1 MNLFKIVQKKTDRS
15 NCNNRLYRDVGAVLL
30 FVFLLPYV
38 ISCLWG
44 HVAEET
50 EKVFGG
56 DEKEGSQIDK
66 KYEII
71 LESNWGSRTLS
82 MQEYLIR
89 KLEIVM
95 EDGSTSYELEALKAQ
110 AVLLRTQLWTI
121 FSNDGP
127 DLNSETSVTI
137 QDDISMY
144 NTEVHSKYSVSFD
157 NIQNKS
163 DALSE
168 DTSETLYEKAVYETD
183 GIYLAYDNQP
193 VKAAFFPLSNGH
205 TRDASQAWENIS
217 YPYLVSVECNKDIMS
232 GDYQSQ
238 VVISKDEYC
247 RGIEKI
253 YGDGEEVKNE
263 LNNEWTN
270 MEFTYDTAGYVI
282 EVKFA
287 GALCSGEKFRN
298 EFGLN
303 SASFQAEWNEDEV
316 IFHVKGMGH
325 GFGMSQY
332 GANERAVSGE
342 SFEQILKYYFF
353 QTELAKIE

>member
-1 MNLFKIVQKKTDRS
+1 M
-15 NCNNRLYRDVGAVLL
+15 LL

-44 HVAEET
+44 HVGEET
-50 EKVFGG
+50 EKVFGSS
-56 DEKEGSQIDK
+56 EKEGSLIDK
-66 KYEII
+66 KYEVI
-71 LESNWGSRTLS
+71 LEGDWGSRTLS

-95 EDGSTSYELEALKAQ
+95 GDGDTSYEIEALKAQ

-121 FSNDGP
+121 FSNAGS
-127 DLNSETSVTI
+127 DLNSETSITI

-144 NTEVHSKYSVSFD
+144 STEVHSKYSVDSD
-157 NIQNKS
+157 NIQ
-163 DALSE
+163 DRP
-168 DTSETLYEKAVYETD
+168 DTISVGAPESLYEKAVYETD
-183 GIYLAYDNQP
+183 GIFLAYDNKP
-193 VKAAFFPLSNGH
+193 IKVAFFPLSNGH
-205 TRDASQAWENIS
+205 TRDASQVWENIS
-217 YPYLVSVECNKDIMS
+217 YPYLVSVECDKDIIS
-232 GDYQSQ
+232 ADYQSR
-238 VVISKDEYC
+238 VVVSRDEYF
-247 RGIEKI
+247 RIIDKI
-253 YGDGEEVKNE
+253 FGAGETIKNK
-263 LNNEWTN
+263 LDNEWN
-270 MEFTYDTAGYVI
+270 DVEFTYDTAGYVI

-287 GALCSGEKFRN
+287 EASCSGERFRN

>member
-15 NCNNRLYRDVGAVLL
+15 NCKNRPYRDVGTVLL

-38 ISCLWG
+38 ISFLWG
-44 HVAEET
+44 HVGEET
-50 EKVFGG
+50 EKVFGSS
-56 DEKEGSQIDK
+56 EKEGSIIDK

-71 LESNWGSRTLS
+71 LEDDWGSRTLS

-95 EDGSTSYELEALKAQ
+95 GEEETSYELEALKAQ
-110 AVLLRTQLWTI
+110 AVLLRTQLWML
-121 FSNDGP
+121 FSNAGSNSD
-127 DLNSETSVTI
+127 SETSVTM

-144 NTEVHSKYSVSFD
+144 NSESYSKYGMGSD
-157 NIQNKS
+157 NTQDKPNIIS
-163 DALSE
+163 DRADES
-168 DTSETLYEKAVYETD
+168 LYEKAVYETD
-183 GIYLAYDNQP
+183 GIYLAYGNKP

-205 TRDASQAWENIS
+205 TRDASQVWENIS
-217 YPYLVSVECNKDIMS
+217 YPYLVSVECGKDIMS
-232 GDYQSQ
+232 EDYQSQ
-238 VVISKDEYC
+238 VIISRDEYC
-247 RGIEKI
+247 RIIEKI
-253 YGDGEEVKNE
+253 YGYDEEIKNK
-263 LNNEWTN
+263 LNNEWSDV
-270 MEFTYDTAGYVI
+270 EFTYDTAGYVI
-282 EVKFA
+282 EVKVA
-287 GALCSGEKFRN
+287 GASCSGERFRN

-342 SFEQILKYYFF
+342 SFEEILKYYFF

>member
-1 MNLFKIVQKKTDRS
+1 MNLFKIVQKKTDKS
-15 NCNNRLYRDVGAVLL
+15 NCKNRPYRDVGTVLL

-38 ISCLWG
+38 ISFLWG
-44 HVAEET
+44 HVGEET
-50 EKVFGG
+50 EKVFGNS
-56 DEKEGSQIDK
+56 EKEGSLIDK
-66 KYEII
+66 KYEVI
-71 LESNWGSRTLS
+71 LEDDWGSRTLS

-95 EDGSTSYELEALKAQ
+95 GEEETSYELEALKAQ
-110 AVLLRTQLWTI
+110 AVLLRTQLWTL
-121 FSNDGP
+121 FSNAGYDSDSG
-127 DLNSETSVTI
+127 TSFTI

-144 NTEVHSKYSVSFD
+144 NAETYSKSVGTD
-157 NIQNKS
+157 NTQDKPDIIS
-163 DALSE
+163 DSVDE
-168 DTSETLYEKAVYETD
+168 SLYEKAVYETD
-183 GIYLAYDNQP
+183 GIFLAYDNKP

-205 TRDASQAWENIS
+205 TRDASQVWGNIS
-217 YPYLVSVECNKDIMS
+217 YPYLVSVECGKDIMS

-238 VVISKDEYC
+238 VVVSKDEYC
-247 RGIEKI
+247 RIIEKI
-253 YGDGEEVKNE
+253 YGDGEAVKNK
-263 LNNEWTN
+263 LDNEWDN

-287 GALCSGEKFRN
+287 GASCSGERFRN
-298 EFGLN
+298 EFALN
-303 SASFQAEWNEDEV
+303 SASFHAEWNEDEV

>member
-15 NCNNRLYRDVGAVLL
+15 NCKNRPYRDVGTVLL

-44 HVAEET
+44 HVGEET
-50 EKVFGG
+50 EKVFGSN
-56 DEKEGSQIDK
+56 EKEEKRIDK
-66 KYEII
+66 KYEVI
-71 LESNWGSRTLS
+71 LEGEWGSRTLS

-95 EDGSTSYELEALKAQ
+95 GDEETSYELEALKAQ
-110 AVLLRTQLWTI
+110 AVLLRTQLWTL
-121 FSNDGP
+121 FLNNSL

-137 QDDISMY
+137 RDDISMY
-144 NTEVHSKYSVSFD
+144 NSEPYSKSVDTENTKDKAD
-157 NIQNKS
+157 NIS
-163 DALSE
+163 DSTDE
-168 DTSETLYEKAVYETD
+168 SLYEKAVYETD
-183 GIYLAYDNQP
+183 GIYLAYDNKP

-205 TRDASQAWENIS
+205 TRDASQVWQNIS
-217 YPYLVSVECNKDIMS
+217 YPYLVSVECGRDIMS

-238 VVISKDEYC
+238 VIVSKDEYC
-247 RGIEKI
+247 RVIEKI
-253 YGDGEEVKNE
+253 YGDGEELKNR
-263 LNNEWTN
+263 LNNEWN
-270 MEFTYDTAGYVI
+270 DMEFTYDTAGYVI
-282 EVKFA
+282 EARFA
-287 GALCSGEKFRN
+287 GASCSGERFRN

-303 SASFQAEWNEDEV
+303 SASFQAEWNEGEV

-325 GFGMSQY
+325 GFGLSQY

-342 SFEQILKYYFF
+342 NFEQILKYYFF

>member
-1 MNLFKIVQKKTDRS
+1 M
-15 NCNNRLYRDVGAVLL
+15 LL
-30 FVFLLPYV
+30 SVFLLPYV

-44 HVAEET
+44 HVGEET

-56 DEKEGSQIDK
+56 NEKEGSQIDK
-66 KYEII
+66 KYEIV

-95 EDGSTSYELEALKAQ
+95 GDENISYEPEALKAQ

-121 FSNDGP
+121 FSND
-127 DLNSETSVTI
+127 DSNLNSETSITI

-144 NTEVHSKYSVSFD
+144 NTEVHIKYNVDSD
-157 NIQNKS
+157 NIQNKA
-163 DALSE
+163 DAISE
-168 DTSETLYEKAVYETD
+168 GTTESLYEKAVCETD
-183 GIYLAYDNQP
+183 GIYLVYDNQP
-193 VKAAFFPLSNGH
+193 VKAAFFPLSNGR
-205 TRDASQAWENIS
+205 TRDASQVWENIS
-217 YPYLVSVECNKDIMS
+217 YPYLVSVECDKDIMS

-238 VVISKDEYC
+238 VVVSKDEYC
-247 RGIEKI
+247 RVIEKI
-253 YGDGEEVKNE
+253 YGDGEEVKNK
-263 LNNEWTN
+263 LNNEWSDV
-270 MEFTYDTAGYVI
+270 EFTYDTAGYVI

-287 GALCSGEKFRN
+287 EDSCSGERFRN

-332 GANERAVSGE
+332 GANERAISGE

-353 QTELAKIE
+353 QTKLAKIE

>member
-1 MNLFKIVQKKTDRS
+1 MNLFKIVRKKTDRS
-15 NCNNRLYRDVGAVLL
+15 NCKNRPYRDVGTVLL

-38 ISCLWG
+38 ISFLWG
-44 HVAEET
+44 HVGEET
-50 EKVFGG
+50 DKVFGSN
-56 DEKEGSQIDK
+56 EKERSLIDT
-66 KYEII
+66 KYEVI
-71 LESNWGSRTLS
+71 LEGNWGSRTLS

-95 EDGSTSYELEALKAQ
+95 GEEGASYELEALKAQ
-110 AVLLRTQLWTI
+110 AVLLRTQLWML
-121 FSNDGP
+121 FLNNSL

-137 QDDISMY
+137 RDDISMY
-144 NTEVHSKYSVSFD
+144 NTEPYSKSVDTD
-157 NIQNKS
+157 NTQDKPDTIS
-163 DALSE
+163 DSTAES
-168 DTSETLYEKAVYETD
+168 LYEKAVYETD
-183 GIYLAYDNQP
+183 GIFLAYDNKP
-193 VKAAFFPLSNGH
+193 IKAAFFPLSNGH
-205 TRDASQAWENIS
+205 TRDASQVWEDIS
-217 YPYLVSVECNKDIMS
+217 YPYLVSVECDKDIMS

-238 VVISKDEYC
+238 VVVSKDEYC
-247 RGIEKI
+247 SVIEKI
-253 YGDGEEVKNE
+253 YGDGEEVKNK
-263 LNNEWTN
+263 LNNEWDDA
-270 MEFTYDTAGYVI
+270 EFTYDTAGYVI

-287 GALCSGEKFRN
+287 GASCSGERFRS
-298 EFGLN
+298 EVGLN

>member
-15 NCNNRLYRDVGAVLL
+15 NGKNRPYRDVGTVLL

-44 HVAEET
+44 HVGEET
-50 EKVFGG
+50 EKVFGSS
-56 DEKEGSQIDK
+56 EKEENQIDK
-66 KYEII
+66 KYEVI
-71 LESNWGSRTLS
+71 LEGDWGSRTLS

-95 EDGSTSYELEALKAQ
+95 EDGEASYELEALKAQ
-110 AVLLRTQLWTI
+110 AVLLRTQLWTF
-121 FSNDGP
+121 FSNDGSGL
-127 DLNSETSVTI
+127 DSKTSITI
-137 QDDISMY
+137 QDDISIY
-144 NTEVHSKYSVSFD
+144 DFRGKYSVDSD
-157 NIQNKS
+157 TIRDKS
-163 DALSE
+163 DIISDDSAES
-168 DTSETLYEKAVYETD
+168 LYEKAVYETD
-183 GIYLAYDNQP
+183 GIYLAYDNKP
-193 VKAAFFPLSNGH
+193 IKAAFFPLSNGH
-205 TRDASQAWENIS
+205 TRDASQVWENIS
-217 YPYLVSVECNKDIMS
+217 YPYLVSVECDKDIMS
-232 GDYQSQ
+232 ADYQSQ
-238 VVISKDEYC
+238 VVVSKDEYC
-247 RGIEKI
+247 NIVEKI
-253 YGDGEEVKNE
+253 FGDGEAVKNK
-263 LNNEWTN
+263 LNNEWSD

-287 GALCSGEKFRN
+287 GASCSGERFRN

-303 SASFQAEWNEDEV
+303 SACFQTEWNEDKV

>member
-1 MNLFKIVQKKTDRS
+1 MNLFKIVQKITDKS
-15 NCNNRLYRDVGAVLL
+15 NRKNRPYRDVGTVLL

-38 ISCLWG
+38 ISFLWG
-44 HVAEET
+44 HIGEET
-50 EKVFGG
+50 EKVFGSN
-56 DEKEGSQIDK
+56 EKEEKQIDK
-66 KYEII
+66 KYEVI
-71 LESNWGSRTLS
+71 LEGSWGSRTLS

-95 EDGSTSYELEALKAQ
+95 GDENTSYELEALKAQ
-110 AVLLRTQLWTI
+110 AVLLRTQLWTL
-121 FSNDGP
+121 FLNNSL

-137 QDDISMY
+137 RDDISMY
-144 NTEVHSKYSVSFD
+144 NAEPYSKSVGTENTQDKAD
-157 NIQNKS
+157 NIS
-163 DALSE
+163 DSTDE
-168 DTSETLYEKAVYETD
+168 SLYEKAVYETD
-183 GIYLAYDNQP
+183 GIFLAYDNKP

-205 TRDASQAWENIS
+205 TRDASQVWENIS
-217 YPYLVSVECNKDIMS
+217 YPYLVSVECGKDIMS

-238 VVISKDEYC
+238 VVVSRDEYF
-247 RGIEKI
+247 RVIEKI
-253 YGDGEEVKNE
+253 YGDGETVKNK
-263 LNNEWTN
+263 LDNEWN
-270 MEFTYDTAGYVI
+270 GMEFTYDSAGYVI

-287 GALCSGEKFRN
+287 DASCSGEKFRN

>member
-1 MNLFKIVQKKTDRS
+1 MNLFKIVQKITDKS
-15 NCNNRLYRDVGAVLL
+15 NRKNRPYRDVGTVLL

-44 HVAEET
+44 HVGEET
-50 EKVFGG
+50 EKVFGSS
-56 DEKEGSQIDK
+56 EKEGSLIDK
-66 KYEII
+66 KYEVI
-71 LESNWGSRTLS
+71 LEGDWGSRTLS

-95 EDGSTSYELEALKAQ
+95 GEEETSYELEALKAQ
-110 AVLLRTQLWTI
+110 AVLLRTQLWTL
-121 FSNDGP
+121 FSNAGSDS
-127 DLNSETSVTI
+127 DSETSITI

-144 NTEVHSKYSVSFD
+144 NKEPYSKYSVGTD
-157 NIQNKS
+157 NTQDKPDIIS
-163 DALSE
+163 DSVNE
-168 DTSETLYEKAVYETD
+168 SLYEKAVYETD
-183 GIYLAYDNQP
+183 GIFLAYDNKP

-205 TRDASQAWENIS
+205 TRDASQVWRNIS
-217 YPYLVSVECNKDIMS
+217 YPYLVSVECSKDIMS

-238 VVISKDEYC
+238 VVVSMAEYC
-247 RGIEKI
+247 RIIEKI
-253 YGDGEEVKNE
+253 YGDDEEVKNK
-263 LNNEWTN
+263 LNNEWED
-270 MEFTYDTAGYVI
+270 MEFIYDTAGYVI

-287 GALCSGEKFRN
+287 QNSCSGEKFRN
-298 EFGLN
+298 EFSLN

>member
-15 NCNNRLYRDVGAVLL
+15 NCKNRPYRDVGTVLL

-38 ISCLWG
+38 ISFLWG
-44 HVAEET
+44 HIGEET
-50 EKVFGG
+50 EKVFGRN
-56 DEKEGSQIDK
+56 EKEEKQIDK
-66 KYEII
+66 KYEVI
-71 LESNWGSRTLS
+71 LEGSWGSRTLS

-95 EDGSTSYELEALKAQ
+95 GDEDISYEPEALKAQ

-121 FSNDGP
+121 FLNNSL

-137 QDDISMY
+137 RDDISMY
-144 NTEVHSKYSVSFD
+144 NAEPYSKSVDTENTQDKAD
-157 NIQNKS
+157 NIS
-163 DALSE
+163 DGTDES
-168 DTSETLYEKAVYETD
+168 LYEKAVYETD
-183 GIYLAYDNQP
+183 GIFLAYDDKP

-205 TRDASQAWENIS
+205 TRDASQVWENIS
-217 YPYLVSVECNKDIMS
+217 YPYLVSVECGKDIMS

-238 VVISKDEYC
+238 VIASRDEYC
-247 RGIEKI
+247 KIIEKI
-253 YGDGEEVKNE
+253 YGDGETVKNK
-263 LNNEWTN
+263 LDNEWTD
-270 MEFTYDTAGYVI
+270 MEFTYDSAGYVI

-287 GALCSGEKFRN
+287 DASCSGEKFRN

>member
-1 MNLFKIVQKKTDRS
+1 MNLFKIVQKKTDKS
-15 NCNNRLYRDVGAVLL
+15 NRKNRPYRDVGTVLL

-38 ISCLWG
+38 ISFLWG
-44 HVAEET
+44 HIGEET
-50 EKVFGG
+50 EKVFGSS
-56 DEKEGSQIDK
+56 EKEEKQIDK
-66 KYEII
+66 KYEVI
-71 LESNWGSRTLS
+71 LEDSWGSRTLS

-95 EDGSTSYELEALKAQ
+95 EDEDISYELEALKAQ
-110 AVLLRTQLWTI
+110 AVLLRTQLWPL
-121 FSNDGP
+121 FLNNSL

-137 QDDISMY
+137 RDDISMY
-144 NTEVHSKYSVSFD
+144 NAEPYSKSVGTENTQDKADDISGSTDES
-157 NIQNKS
+157 
-163 DALSE
+163 
-168 DTSETLYEKAVYETD
+168 LYEKAVYETD
-183 GIYLAYDNQP
+183 GIFLAYDNKP

-205 TRDASQAWENIS
+205 TRDASQVWENIS
-217 YPYLVSVECNKDIMS
+217 YPYLVSVECGKDIMS

-238 VVISKDEYC
+238 VVVSRDEYC
-247 RGIEKI
+247 KIIEKI
-253 YGDGEEVKNE
+253 YGDGETVKNK
-263 LNNEWTN
+263 LDNEWSD
-270 MEFTYDTAGYVI
+270 MKFTYDSAGYVI

-287 GALCSGEKFRN
+287 DASCSGETFRN